1 MQLFLD
7 ITRIAC
13 RLTGTTPT
21 GIDRVEH
28 AYATRTLRD
37 PAFRDTICV
46 FTAPF
51 FTGALRRD
59 LMLRVLDRISIAWRL
74 NMPAEEDAVYRKLRD
89 YLRSP
94 IDAGIVKRRFRDE
107 DRLGRL
113 RRNMLYPV
121 RDLIRSPTRLQ
132 RWLKRTA
139 GQQHCYL
146 NVSHNQ
152 LETPE
157 RLAWARPPLT
167 QSVFFIHDTIPID
180 YPEFVA
186 PGAPARH
193 ERRMTTTAAM
203 ASLVIVNSHTTRRH
217 LESYLS
223 ANRQPIPPIDVIPL
237 GVAQSFLNL
246 AATRRCPQPETY
258 GVPPVAGHPYF
269 VTLSTIEPRKNL
281 LFLFTVWRRLIER
294 LGPRTPRL
302 VVTGQRGWE
311 NENIADV
318 LERSRELGPFLVEAS
333 DLCDDALARLL
344 HGATALIQPSTT
356 EGFGL
361 PLVEGLTLGI
371 PVLASDIDAH
381 REVSAGYARLI
392 DPIDGCQWLETIERL
407 ADPSTGLATEQRKA
421 VASYVPMTW
430 DAHVDAALAAIGSR
444 IKTRANEPP

>member
-7 ITRIAC
+7 ITRTAY

-28 AYATRTLRD
+28 AYATRILQD
-37 PAFRDTICV
+37 PEYRDTICV

-59 LMLRVLDRISIAWRL
+59 LMLRVLDRITVAWRL
-74 NMPAEEDAVYRKLRD
+74 DMAAETDDVYLALRD
-89 YLRSP
+89 YLQRPVDSSAP
-94 IDAGIVKRRFRDE
+94 MKRRFRDSS
-107 DRLGRL
+107 RLQRL

-132 RWLKRTA
+132 RWLTRIGTRDSV
-139 GQQHCYL
+139 YL

-152 LETPE
+152 LETPQ
-157 RLAWARPPLT
+157 RLAWSRRPST
-167 QSVFFIHDTIPID
+167 RSVFFIHDTIPID

-193 ERRMTTTAAM
+193 ARRMSTTASM
-203 ASLVIVNSHTTRRH
+203 ASLVIVNSQTTKRH
-217 LESYLS
+217 LERYL
-223 ANRQPIPPIDVIPL
+223 AADQQRVPPIEVIPL
-237 GVAQSFLNL
+237 GVAECFRRVGASQSCAL
-246 AATRRCPQPETY
+246 ARAAP
-258 GVPPVAGHPYF
+258 GHPYF

-281 LFLFTVWRRLIER
+281 LFLFTVWRRLIEK

-344 HGATALIQPSTT
+344 SGATALIQPSTT

-361 PLVEGLTLGI
+361 PLVEGLTLGL
-371 PVLASDIDAH
+371 PVVASDIAAH
-381 REVSAGYARLI
+381 REVAAGFAQFV
-392 DPIDGCQWLETIERL
+392 DPIDGRLWLETIERL
-407 ADPSTGLATEQRKA
+407 ADPTTDFAAQNRKA
-421 VASYVPMTW
+421 AARYVPMTW
-430 DAHVDAALAAIGSR
+430 NSHVDAALEAIATSR
-444 IKTRANEPP
+444 